1 MAPAARRGVIE
12 AAATEVF
19 AERGY
24 QAATI
29 DEIARRSGV
38 SAPVVYDHFESKA
51 DLHARLLERHLAEMR
66 RSGRRT

>member
-1 MAPAARRGVIE
+1 MSAGGRREVIE

-24 QAATI
+24 QAATM

-38 SAPVVYDHFESKA
+38 SAPVG
-51 DLHARLLERHLAEMR
+51 L
-66 RSGRRT
+66 